1 MRKGFT
7 FIEMIFVIVIMGILA
22 KFGSEIFRNV
32 YQNYNNSKANNEL
45 QIDTELT
52 LQQIAN
58 RLQYRIKDSVIGR
71 RSNGDFTGLSSIV
84 DSNYTAFEWV
94 GYDIDG
100 WLGNNRGGAEVYNK
114 PTWTG
119 FIDVDAIDTANADV
133 NTLFSPGTDTGEIGT
148 VIAALSP
155 TGAGAGNSALF
166 FTGGSTDIRTG
177 YDWNTTTG
185 ILTTQ
190 NNVAAHRVATTGN
203 VQQFADAT
211 GASFAGTDIYEQYK
225 LAWTAYALSLED
237 FDGDGNNDELVLYYD
252 YRPWEGDD
260 FTDNNI
266 PRALFIDNV
275 STVKLRAIGD
285 MINIQVCISENNIT
299 GSEYSICKEKAIF

>member
-52 LQQIAN
+52 LQQIGN

-71 RSNGDFTGLSSIV
+71 RSDGTFTGLSSIV
-84 DSNYTAFEWV
+84 DANYTAFEWV

-100 WLGNNRGGAEVYNK
+100 WLGNNRGVAGAYNQ

-119 FIDVDAIDTANADV
+119 FIDVDAFDTANADL
-133 NTLFSPGTDTGEIGT
+133 NTLFSPGTDTGQIGG
-148 VIAALSP
+148 VIAPLSP
-155 TGAGAGNSALF
+155 SGAGVANSALF
-166 FTGGSTDIRTG
+166 FTGSSSDVQSG
-177 YDWNTTTG
+177 YGWDG
-185 ILTTQ
+185 VGALATQ
-190 NNVAAHRVATTGN
+190 NDITAHRIRAGGN
-203 VQQFADAT
+203 VQQFDDQS
-211 GASFAGTDIYEQYK
+211 GANFTGTDIYEQYK

-237 FDGDGNNDELVLYYD
+237 FDGDGESDELVLYYD
-252 YRPWEGDD
+252 YRPWEGDR
-260 FTDNNI
+260 FTDANI
-266 PRALFIDNV
+266 SNALLIDNV
-275 STVKLRAIGD
+275 TTTKLRAIGD